1 MACCRVAQGPLFV
14 PALWVGDVP
23 SHEFEPWGVV
33 SFLFSLADH
42 PLYLQQC
49 CFKSLTVHL
58 WREVK
63 VGNREAKVG
72 KDQEEE
78 KGSHDARSGQGS
90 WPCFTENC
98 ALENTM

>member
-23 SHEFEPWGVV
+23 SHEFEPWGVM
-33 SFLFSLADH
+33 SFFGRPSTLFATMLFQKLDG
-42 PLYLQQC
+42 
-49 CFKSLTVHL
+49 HL

-63 VGNREAKVG
+63 VGNREGKLG

-90 WPCFTENC
+90 WPGFTENC
-98 ALENTM
+98 ALENIM

>member
-23 SHEFEPWGVV
+23 SHEFEPWAMR
-33 SFLFSLADH
+33 FLLSLAYH
-42 PLYLQQC
+42 PLCFQLC

-58 WREVK
+58 WRDVK

-90 WPCFTENC
+90 WPGFTENC
-98 ALENTM
+98 ALENIM